1 MGEICLIVGSII
13 TGGMI
18 ESARLIAELGVLVV
32 LAAAYIYTS
41 LKNQKT
47 LTEIKNLQTQNVTD
61 MSQLKEAMTGEVY
74 RQVRVVARYSF
85 VSNKFNV
92 LMLIDDIKRNNHLDN
107 KTYIEGKVKRALDNL
122 YDDRKENFDAFFYRG
137 KKLSYYVEEVWK
149 NDIYEFCLRAVYDE
163 KPFDIKNYINTPIQ
177 IFFGF
182 CASDNTIMCILN

>member
-1 MGEICLIVGSII
+1 MDKVCLIVGSII

-74 RQVRVVARYSF
+74 RQVSVVARYSF

-107 KTYIEGKVKRALDNL
+107 KTYI
-122 YDDRKENFDAFFYRG
+122 
-137 KKLSYYVEEVWK
+137 
-149 NDIYEFCLRAVYDE
+149 
-163 KPFDIKNYINTPIQ
+163 
-177 IFFGF
+177 
-182 CASDNTIMCILN
+182 